1 MSVYQK
7 LQTAT
12 GLNIV
17 SSDNASIPAPN
28 VVASG
33 SNGTTVTDELEDS
46 TATFETR
53 NVQVGDV
60 VYNNVTLQAA
70 TVIKVIDETRL
81 LLNANIFLS
90 TGESYTVF
98 ANNNDNACVL
108 FIGVGGKLRVI
119 TAGGQEVIFDSI
131 LGGTFLP
138 VQVVKVFQTG
148 TTATNLVA
156 LW

>member
-17 SSDNASIPAPN
+17 SSDNANIPAPN
-28 VVASG
+28 VVAA
-33 SNGTTVTDELEDS
+33 GTATSVVADQLVDS
-46 TATFETR
+46 TASFVTR

-70 TVIKVIDETRL
+70 TVVRVVNNTTL
-81 LLNANIFLS
+81 VLNANIFLA
-90 TGESYTVF
+90 TNTYTVY

-138 VQVVKVFQTG
+138 VQVIKVFQTG

>member
-7 LQTAT
+7 LQTSV

-17 SSDNASIPAPN
+17 SSDNADIPSVA
-28 VVASG
+28 VVDFG
-33 SNGTTVTDELEDS
+33 
-46 TATFETR
+46 TATTISANQLVDSAATFQNA

-70 TVIKVIDETRL
+70 TVTRVVNQTTIE
-81 LLNANIFLS
+81 LNANIFLVL
-90 TGESYTVF
+90 GEAYTLY
-98 ANNNDNACVL
+98 AQNEKNAAVL
-108 FIGVGGKLRVI
+108 FIGTGGKLRVL
-119 TAGGQEVIFDSI
+119 TAGGQDVIFDSI

-138 VQVVKVFQTG
+138 VQVLKVFQTG